1 MSDFR
6 RYIGDEMV
14 ALLRLILGTVVLM
27 ISASL
32 IHSVATVDLIT
43 RAFGHDDEKNA
54 VLLNANA
61 PETTE
66 VGPWEGDL
74 ILDFELP
81 QSKRQEFE
89 TGCVEGHIAL
99 GFKTVVG
106 RRVWYVPKDDWPQ
119 AHRLAQRLQ
128 ISTITPQEGIPVGQS
143 ICFVSIPAFQAG
155 HWDAAFDAALDA
167 LRHIDSK
174 SDEPEDLIRELTPQ
188 ERSLPD
194 LRHTFQECHL
204 RTVNEAKGL
213 RLPTIQE
220 WMQLQQSLS
229 RTDQIVY
236 LGDRI
241 SLSKGVVNENDV
253 VVPGSIQRVA
263 RRRKLVPPMP
273 EMSRG
278 DDSTI
283 DPFEELLK
291 LNVLPAEVTHLYRY
305 FAVNWTFLSEGDA
318 TAANLPLHAGSR
330 YCLCVVI
337 NQIFKRRNAIR
348 EYDLT
353 DDDWQ
358 DVEKIAELVQRKCI
372 DPVVDVE

>member
-1 MSDFR
+1 
-6 RYIGDEMV
+6 MV

-43 RAFGHDDEKNA
+43 CAFGHDDEKKP
-54 VLLNANA
+54 VRLNANA

-89 TGCVEGHIAL
+89 TGCVEGHIPIGYTTAA
-99 GFKTVVG
+99 G
-106 RRVWYVPKDDWPQ
+106 RRLWYVPKDDWPQ

-128 ISTITPQEGIPVGQS
+128 IPTIAPLEGIPVGQS
-143 ICFVSIPAFQAG
+143 ICFVSIAAFQAG

-229 RTDQIVY
+229 RTDQILY

-241 SLSKGVVNENDV
+241 SLSKGVVNENEL

-263 RRRKLVPPMP
+263 R
-273 EMSRG
+273 
-278 DDSTI
+278 
-283 DPFEELLK
+283 
-291 LNVLPAEVTHLYRY
+291 
-305 FAVNWTFLSEGDA
+305 
-318 TAANLPLHAGSR
+318 
-330 YCLCVVI
+330 
-337 NQIFKRRNAIR
+337 
-348 EYDLT
+348 
-353 DDDWQ
+353 
-358 DVEKIAELVQRKCI
+358 
-372 DPVVDVE
+372 